1 MDGIQFFL
9 IIYFEVIH
17 LSGLSKTSQT
27 RELNF
32 SGIGPVIEKALYIQG
47 IVANQRPLTSSIIRN
62 RFSNL
67 PNTLEKLLKLE
78 HEQKL
83 QKLTKNMLILFY
95 FLNFEKYG

>member
-27 RELNF
+27 RQLNF

-62 RFSNL
+62 RFSSL
-67 PNTLEKLLKLE
+67 PNTLEKFLKLE
-78 HEQKL
+78 HEQKI
-83 QKLTKNMLILFY
+83 QKLTKKYGDFILF
-95 FLNFEKYG
+95 FEF